1 MNAKC
6 CGTTKLKLMKPMWH
20 QTIECKLNYL
30 KGYLGDFNFGD
41 QIRALRLH
49 DVNLVENGQ
58 LVAALFRDYSMLAAA
73 YLLEPVCVAVS
84 PSPTSTTWQKMVRPA
99 SGQLTACALPLYFF
113 ADICAQFLHTPY
125 AVTFAAIG
133 ARKDA
138 GFRHVWYRT
147 RIITGQYSSAA
158 FAPVTKAWRLPVAR
172 CSACTSCSVFR

>member
-30 KGYLGDFNFGD
+30 KGYLGDFNFAD

-73 YLLEPVCVAVS
+73 YLLEPVCLRLIPWYGDFSKQTRSATHRPPPLHGRKWCAPHQVNSRRALCRS
-84 PSPTSTTWQKMVRPA
+84 IFLLTSVHNFCT
-99 SGQLTACALPLYFF
+99 
-113 ADICAQFLHTPY
+113 
-125 AVTFAAIG
+125 
-133 ARKDA
+133 
-138 GFRHVWYRT
+138 RHMLSHLLR
-147 RIITGQYSSAA
+147 
-158 FAPVTKAWRLPVAR
+158 
-172 CSACTSCSVFR
+172 